1 MQENNKTKYIVDPE
15 AEARQIRSKYRT
27 LLKAWRPKEAT
38 KDRDRKLIIKAFK
51 VANEAH
57 QGMRRHSGEPYIFH
71 PLEVA
76 LTCVNEIGLGTKSI
90 VSALLHDVVEDTD
103 FTIDDIRSLFGE
115 KIAQIIDGLTKIREI
130 FGNQPV
136 ESMQAENFKRL
147 VLTLSDDVRVI
158 LIKLADRL
166 HNMRTLDSMPKEKQ
180 LKIASETTFLYAP
193 LAHRLGLH
201 AIKSE
206 LEDLA
211 LRYTDPD
218 AFNAV
223 MINLRDTKDERAKFI
238 RSFVRPIKTDLDR
251 QGISYEI
258 TDREKS
264 ISSIWNKMKTKGVP
278 FQEVFDV
285 FAVRLI
291 IDTPLETEKSVCF
304 NAYSIV
310 TDHYLPNR
318 QRFRDW
324 ISTPKANGYESLH
337 TTVMSK
343 SGRCVEVQ
351 IRSKRMDEIAE
362 KGYAAHWKYKSDV
375 KKVESGLDEWLQKVR
390 ELLQGN
396 DADALDF
403 MSEFKLNLFSK
414 EIMVFTPKGD
424 VKSLPLGATALDF
437 AYSIHSEVGN
447 KCIAAK
453 VNHKVVPLDY
463 VLKQG
468 DQVQILTSDSHR
480 PSEEW
485 FGYLKTA
492 RAKSS
497 LKAAIKELKKMDVD
511 HGKEKLNAIFEVLS
525 IENTRENRL
534 KLSTYLNCNSKVDF
548 YYKLA
553 NGIIEEHVIRE
564 CFEIVE
570 GFNWKKYIPFWRP
583 KPEGNKNLR
592 TFIEDEIKKN
602 PDNLLLD
609 KNIKDLNFTVSPC
622 CNPIP
627 GDDVIGI
634 NLPGKP
640 IQIHRTNCETAIS
653 LMSTFGNQI
662 IKAKWKEGEKVGFLA
677 GITILANETFGL
689 ISSIISVITKEYNI
703 NIRTFHIVSSGGT
716 AKGTVTLY
724 VSDNNTLKKLIKN
737 INSLEGII
745 SAQRIDEIKEYLG
758 KYNSTFIKLE
768 VENPKY
774 EKIKTKFSV
783 KFYKGIDK
791 GKYTN
796 TLKDDITKFLSPWA
810 FDEGCDITF
819 GGKIHAS
826 YIINFIEEL
835 LYVDY
840 ITDFE
845 MYHIVDETIPSNG
858 VEAAETTS
866 AKSILVSYDDHE
878 ISIID

>member
-1 MQENNKTKYIVDPE
+1 MVESYKFNYIIDTE
-15 AEARQIRSKYRT
+15 AEAKQIKSKYRA
-27 LLKAWRPKEAT
+27 LLHAWRPKEAT
-38 KDRDRKLIIKAFK
+38 KERDRKLIVKAFK

-57 QGMRRHSGEPYIFH
+57 QGMRRQSGEPYIFH

-76 LTCVNEIGLGTKSI
+76 LVCVNEIGLGTKSI
-90 VSALLHDVVEDTD
+90 VCALLHDVVEDTD
-103 FTIDDIRSLFGE
+103 YTLEDIRALFGE
-115 KIAQIIDGLTKIREI
+115 KIAQIISGLTKIKEI
-130 FGNQPV
+130 FGSQPV

-147 VLTLSDDVRVI
+147 LLTLSDDVRVI

-166 HNMRTLDSMPKEKQ
+166 HNMRTLDSMSNVKQ
-180 LKIASETTFLYAP
+180 LKIASETIFLYAP

-211 LRYTDPD
+211 LRYTDPE
-218 AFNAV
+218 AYQAV
-223 MINLRDTKDERAKFI
+223 ITNLRDTKAERSKFI
-238 RSFVRPIKTDLDR
+238 RSFVRPIKLELDR
-251 QGISYEI
+251 QNISYQI
-258 TDREKS
+258 VDREKS
-264 ISSIWNKMKTKGVP
+264 ISSIRNKMKNKGVP

-285 FAVRLI
+285 FAVRFI
-291 IDTPLETEKSVCF
+291 IDTPIETEKSVCL
-304 NAYSIV
+304 NVYSIV

-343 SGRCVEVQ
+343 SGKWVEVQ
-351 IRSKRMDEIAE
+351 IRTMRMDEIAE

-375 KKVESGLDEWLQKVR
+375 SKVESGLDEWLEKVR
-390 ELLQGN
+390 ELLHGSEVE
-396 DADALDF
+396 ALDF
-403 MSEFKLNLFSK
+403 MSDFKLNLFSK

-424 VKSLPLGATALDF
+424 VRNLPLGATALDF

-497 LKAAIKELKKMDVD
+497 LKTAVKELKKKDTD
-511 HGKEKLNAIFEVLS
+511 LGREKLGVIFGNLN

-534 KLSTYLNCNSKVDF
+534 KLSTYLNCNSKIDF

-553 NGIIEEHVIRE
+553 NDVIEESVIRE
-564 CFEIVE
+564 CFEIIE

-583 KPEGNKNLR
+583 KSDSNKNLNS
-592 TFIEDEIKKN
+592 IIQDEIRKN

-609 KNIKDLNFTVSPC
+609 KNIKDLKFKVAVC

-634 NLPGKP
+634 NLPGQP

-653 LMSTFGNQI
+653 LMSSFGNQI
-662 IKAKWKEGEKVGFLA
+662 IKAKWNAGEKVGFLA
-677 GITILANETFGL
+677 GIKISAKDSFGL
-689 ISSIISVITKEYNI
+689 ISSLIGVITKEYNI
-703 NIRTFHIVSSGGT
+703 NIRTFHIRTSGGT
-716 AKGTVTLY
+716 ADGTVTLY
-724 VSDNNTLKKLIKN
+724 VSDNNTLKKLL
-737 INSLEGII
+737 INLGALDGVIAAI
-745 SAQRIDEIKEYLG
+745 RIDEIKEY
-758 KYNSTFIKLE
+758 
-768 VENPKY
+768 
-774 EKIKTKFSV
+774 
-783 KFYKGIDK
+783 
-791 GKYTN
+791 
-796 TLKDDITKFLSPWA
+796 
-810 FDEGCDITF
+810 
-819 GGKIHAS
+819 H
-826 YIINFIEEL
+826 
-835 LYVDY
+835 
-840 ITDFE
+840 
-845 MYHIVDETIPSNG
+845 
-858 VEAAETTS
+858 
-866 AKSILVSYDDHE
+866 
-878 ISIID
+878 

>member
-1 MQENNKTKYIVDPE
+1 MADSNKFNYIIDLD
-15 AEARQIRSKYRT
+15 AEKKQIKSKYRS

-38 KDRDRKLIIKAFK
+38 KERDRKLIIKAFK
-51 VANEAH
+51 VALEAH
-57 QGMRRHSGEPYIFH
+57 QGMRRRSGEPYIFH

-76 LTCVNEIGLGTKSI
+76 LICVNEIGLGTKSI
-90 VSALLHDVVEDTD
+90 VSSLLHDVVEDTD
-103 FTIDDIRSLFGE
+103 YTLEDIRSLFGE

-147 VLTLSDDVRVI
+147 LLTLSDDVRVI

-166 HNMRTLDSMPKEKQ
+166 HNMRTLDGLPKEKQ

-211 LRYTDPD
+211 LSYTDSE
-218 AFNAV
+218 AFNSV
-223 MINLRDTKDERAKFI
+223 ITNLRDSKSERNKFI
-238 RSFVRPIKTDLDR
+238 RNFVRPIKAELDR
-251 QGISYEI
+251 QGIRYQI
-258 TDREKS
+258 ANREKS
-264 ISSIWNKMKTKGVP
+264 ISSIWRKMKSKGVP
-278 FQEVFDV
+278 FNEVYDV

-291 IDTPLETEKSVCF
+291 IDTPIEFEKSVCL
-304 NAYSIV
+304 NVYSII

-343 SGRCVEVQ
+343 SGRWVEVQ
-351 IRSKRMDEIAE
+351 IRSTRMDEIAE
-362 KGYAAHWKYKSDV
+362 KGYAAHWKYKSNV
-375 KKVESGLDEWLQKVR
+375 KKVEGGLDVWLEKVR
-390 ELLQGN
+390 ELLHGSEI
-396 DADALDF
+396 DALDF

-424 VKSLPLGATALDF
+424 VKTLPLGATALDF

-468 DQVQILTSDSHR
+468 DQVQILTSDTHR
-480 PSEEW
+480 PNDEW
-485 FGYLKTA
+485 FSYLKTA

-497 LKAAIKELKKMDVD
+497 LKTAIKELKKQDIEQ
-511 HGKEKLNAIFEVLS
+511 GRLQLALIFGNLKV
-525 IENTRENRL
+525 ENTRENRL
-534 KLSTYLNCNSKVDF
+534 KLSTYLNCQSKVDF

-553 NGIIEEHVIRE
+553 HGEIEERTIRD

-583 KPEGNKNLR
+583 KTDANKNLKN
-592 TFIEDEIKKN
+592 IIQDELKKN
-602 PDNLLLD
+602 PDNLLLN
-609 KNIKDLNFTVSPC
+609 KNIKELKFKVADC

-634 NLPGKP
+634 NLSGKP
-640 IQIHRTNCETAIS
+640 IQIHRTNCEIAIS

-662 IKAKWKEGEKVGFLA
+662 IKAKWNAGEDIGFLA
-677 GITILANETFGL
+677 GIKISANDSFGL
-689 ISSIISVITKEYNI
+689 VSSIVGVITKEYNI
-703 NIRTFHIVSSGGT
+703 NIRTFHIRSSGGT
-716 AKGTVTLY
+716 ADGTITLY
-724 VSDNNTLKKLIKN
+724 VSNNSTLKKMIKN
-737 INSLEGII
+737 INALVGVNSVV
-745 SAQRIDEIKEYLG
+745 RIDEIKEY
-758 KYNSTFIKLE
+758 
-768 VENPKY
+768 
-774 EKIKTKFSV
+774 
-783 KFYKGIDK
+783 
-791 GKYTN
+791 
-796 TLKDDITKFLSPWA
+796 
-810 FDEGCDITF
+810 
-819 GGKIHAS
+819 H
-826 YIINFIEEL
+826 
-835 LYVDY
+835 
-840 ITDFE
+840 
-845 MYHIVDETIPSNG
+845 
-858 VEAAETTS
+858 
-866 AKSILVSYDDHE
+866 
-878 ISIID
+878 

>member
-1 MQENNKTKYIVDPE
+1 MEETSNFKYIIDPE
-15 AEARQIRSKYRT
+15 AEAKQIRSKYRT

-38 KDRDRKLIIKAFK
+38 KDRDRKLIVKAFK

-57 QGMRRHSGEPYIFH
+57 QGMRRRSGEPYIFH

-76 LTCVNEIGLGTKSI
+76 LICVNEIGLGTKSI

-103 FTIDDIRSLFGE
+103 YSLDDIRALFGE
-115 KIAQIIDGLTKIREI
+115 KICQIIDGLTKIREI
-130 FGNQPV
+130 FGSQPV

-147 VLTLSDDVRVI
+147 LLTLSDDVRVI

-166 HNMRTLDSMPKEKQ
+166 HNMRTLDAMPKEKQ

-211 LRYTDPD
+211 LRYTDPA
-218 AFNAV
+218 AFQSV
-223 MINLRDTKDERAKFI
+223 ITNLRESQLERTKFI
-238 RSFVRPIKTDLDR
+238 RGFVKPIKAELDR
-251 QGISYEI
+251 QGIVYQI
-258 TDREKS
+258 ADREKS
-264 ISSIWNKMKTKGVP
+264 ISSIWYKMKNKGVP

-285 FAVRLI
+285 FAVRLV
-291 IDTPLETEKSVCF
+291 IDTPLENEKSACL

-343 SGRCVEVQ
+343 SGQWVEVQ
-351 IRSKRMDEIAE
+351 IRTKRMDEIAE

-390 ELLQGN
+390 ELLQGSEI
-396 DADALDF
+396 DALDF

-414 EIMVFTPKGD
+414 EIMVFTPKGE
-424 VKSLPLGATALDF
+424 VKNLPLGATALDF
-437 AYSIHSEVGN
+437 AYAIHSEVGN

-453 VNHKVVPLDY
+453 VNHKVVTLDH
-463 VLKQG
+463 VLSQG
-468 DQVQILTSDSHR
+468 DQVQILTSDSHQ

-485 FGYLKTA
+485 FAYLKTA

-497 LKAAIKELKKMDVD
+497 LKTAIKDLKKREV
-511 HGKEKLNAIFEVLS
+511 EKGRVQLS
-525 IENTRENRL
+525 IIFGKIKVENTRENRL
-534 KLSTYLNCNSKVDF
+534 KLSTYLNCKSKVDF

-553 NGIIEEHVIRE
+553 NGTIEERTIRE

-583 KPEGNKNLR
+583 KHDSSKNLQS
-592 TFIEDEIKKN
+592 IIQEEIKKN
-602 PDNLLLD
+602 PESLLLD
-609 KNIKDLNFTVSPC
+609 KNIKDLKFKVASC

-634 NLPGKP
+634 NMQGKP

-662 IKAKWKEGEKVGFLA
+662 IKAKWNAGETVGFLA
-677 GITILANETFGL
+677 GIRILGNETFGL
-689 ISSIISVITKEYNI
+689 TAEIVGIITKEYNL
-703 NIRTFHIVSSGGT
+703 NIRSFHIISSGGT
-716 AKGTVTLY
+716 VEGTVTLY
-724 VSDNNTLKKLIKN
+724 ISDNNKLKKLIKK
-737 INSLEGII
+737 INSIVGII
-745 SAQRIDEIKEYLG
+745 SAERIDEIK
-758 KYNSTFIKLE
+758 
-768 VENPKY
+768 
-774 EKIKTKFSV
+774 
-783 KFYKGIDK
+783 
-791 GKYTN
+791 
-796 TLKDDITKFLSPWA
+796 
-810 FDEGCDITF
+810 
-819 GGKIHAS
+819 
-826 YIINFIEEL
+826 
-835 LYVDY
+835 DY
-840 ITDFE
+840 
-845 MYHIVDETIPSNG
+845 H
-858 VEAAETTS
+858 
-866 AKSILVSYDDHE
+866 
-878 ISIID
+878 

>member
-1 MQENNKTKYIVDPE
+1 MVESDKFNYIIDPE
-15 AEARQIRSKYRT
+15 AEARHLKSKYRA

-38 KDRDRKLIIKAFK
+38 KDRDRALIVKAFK
-51 VANEAH
+51 VATKAH
-57 QGMRRHSGEPYIFH
+57 EGMRRRSGEPYIFH

-76 LTCVNEIGLGTKSI
+76 LICVNEIGLGTKSI

-103 FTIDDIRSLFGE
+103 YSLDDIRSLFGD

-130 FGNQPV
+130 FGSQPA

-147 VLTLSDDVRVI
+147 LLTLSDDVRVI

-166 HNMRTLDSMPKEKQ
+166 HNMRTLEAMPKEKQ

-218 AFNAV
+218 AFQAV
-223 MINLRDTKDERAKFI
+223 VTNLRDTKDDRTKFI
-238 RSFVRPIKTDLDR
+238 RSFVRPIKAELDR
-251 QGISYEI
+251 QGIKYQI
-258 TDREKS
+258 ADREKS
-264 ISSIWNKMKTKGVP
+264 VSSIWYKMKNKGVP
-278 FQEVFDV
+278 YQEVFDV

-291 IDTPLETEKSVCF
+291 IDTPLESEKSVCL

-310 TDHYLPNR
+310 TDHYFPNR

-343 SGRCVEVQ
+343 SGRWVEVQ
-351 IRSKRMDEIAE
+351 IRTKRMDEIAE

-375 KKVESGLDEWLQKVR
+375 TKVESGLDEWLEKVR
-390 ELLQGN
+390 ELLQGSE
-396 DADALDF
+396 ADALDF

-414 EIMVFTPKGD
+414 EIMVFTPKGE
-424 VKSLPLGATALDF
+424 VKTLPLGATALDF
-437 AYSIHSEVGN
+437 AYSIHSQVGN
-447 KCIAAK
+447 QCIAAK
-453 VNHKVVPLDY
+453 VNHKVVSLDY

-485 FGYLKTA
+485 FSYLKTA

-497 LKAAIKELKKMDVD
+497 LKAAIKELKKQEV
-511 HGKEKLNAIFEVLS
+511 EKGRVQLS
-525 IENTRENRL
+525 IIFSKIKVENTRENRL
-534 KLSTYLNCNSKVDF
+534 KLSTYLKCNSKVDF
-548 YYKLA
+548 YYNLA
-553 NGIIEEHVIRE
+553 NGIIEESTIRN

-570 GFNWKKYIPFWRP
+570 GFNWKKYVPFWRP
-583 KPEGNKNLR
+583 KSDTHKDLQNV
-592 TFIEDEIKKN
+592 IQDEIKKN
-602 PDNLLLD
+602 PNALLLD
-609 KNIKDLNFTVSPC
+609 KNIKDLKFKVASC

-662 IKAKWKEGEKVGFLA
+662 IKAKWNAGEKLGFLA
-677 GITILANETFGL
+677 GITLSGNETFGL
-689 ISSIISVITKEYNI
+689 TASIVGVITKEYHI
-703 NIRTFHIVSSGGT
+703 NIRSFHLVSSGGT
-716 AKGTVTLY
+716 VNGTVTLY
-724 VSDNNTLKKLIKN
+724 VSDNKILKKLISN
-737 INSLEGII
+737 INAIEGVI
-745 SAQRIDEIKEYLG
+745 SAERIDEIK
-758 KYNSTFIKLE
+758 
-768 VENPKY
+768 
-774 EKIKTKFSV
+774 
-783 KFYKGIDK
+783 
-791 GKYTN
+791 
-796 TLKDDITKFLSPWA
+796 
-810 FDEGCDITF
+810 
-819 GGKIHAS
+819 
-826 YIINFIEEL
+826 
-835 LYVDY
+835 DY
-840 ITDFE
+840 
-845 MYHIVDETIPSNG
+845 H
-858 VEAAETTS
+858 
-866 AKSILVSYDDHE
+866 
-878 ISIID
+878 

>member
-1 MQENNKTKYIVDPE
+1 LKIDSQIINKREEKYLILFQREEMAESNKFNYTIDPE
-15 AEARQIRSKYRT
+15 GEARKIRSKYRA

-38 KDRDRKLIIKAFK
+38 KERDRKLIIKAFK

-57 QGMRRHSGEPYIFH
+57 QGMRRRSGEPYIFH

-76 LTCVNEIGLGTKSI
+76 LICVNEIGLGTKSI

-103 FTIDDIRSLFGE
+103 YSLDDIRSLFGE
-115 KIAQIIDGLTKIREI
+115 KIGQIIDGLTKIREI

-147 VLTLSDDVRVI
+147 LLTLSDDVRVI

-166 HNMRTLDSMPKEKQ
+166 HNMRTLDAMPKEKQ

-211 LRYTDPD
+211 LRYTNPE
-218 AFNAV
+218 AFQSV
-223 MINLRDTKDERAKFI
+223 VTNLRHTKSDRDKFI
-238 RSFVRPIKTDLDR
+238 RSFVRPIKAELDK
-251 QGISYEI
+251 QGIKYQI
-258 TDREKS
+258 TTREKS
-264 ISSIWNKMKTKGVP
+264 ISSIWHKMKNKGVP

-285 FAVRLI
+285 FAVRII
-291 IDTPLETEKSVCF
+291 IDTPLETEKSVCL
-304 NAYSIV
+304 NTYSIV
-310 TDHYLPNR
+310 TDQYLPNR

-343 SGRCVEVQ
+343 SGRWVEVQ
-351 IRSKRMDEIAE
+351 IRTKRMDEIAE

-375 KKVESGLDEWLQKVR
+375 RKVESGLDEWLVKVR
-390 ELLQGN
+390 ELLQGSEI
-396 DADALDF
+396 DALDF

-424 VKSLPLGATALDF
+424 VKTLPLGATALDF
-437 AYSIHSEVGN
+437 AYNIHSEVGN

-453 VNHKVVPLDY
+453 VNHKVVTLNY

-468 DQVQILTSDSHR
+468 DQVQILTSETHQ
-480 PSEEW
+480 PSEDW
-485 FGYLKTA
+485 FAYLKTA

-497 LKAAIKELKKMDVD
+497 LKAAIKELKKKAADQ
-511 HGKEKLNAIFEVLS
+511 GRLQLSIIFGNLK

-534 KLSTYLNCNSKVDF
+534 KLSTYLNCKSKIDF

-553 NGIIEEHVIRE
+553 NGVIEERTIRE
-564 CFEIVE
+564 CFNITD

-583 KPEGNKNLR
+583 KADADKNLKH
-592 TFIEDEIKKN
+592 IIQEEIKKN
-602 PDNLLLD
+602 PDKLLLD
-609 KNIKDLNFTVSPC
+609 KSIKDIKSNVASC

-634 NLPGKP
+634 NLPGKS

-662 IKAKWKEGEKVGFLA
+662 IKAKWNEGEKVGFLA
-677 GITILANETFGL
+677 GITILGNETFGL
-689 ISSIISVITKEYNI
+689 TSAIVGMITKEYNI
-703 NIRTFHIVSSGGT
+703 NIRSFHLVSSGGT
-716 AKGTVTLY
+716 VNGTVTLY
-724 VSDNNTLKKLIKN
+724 VSDSNTLKKLIKN
-737 INSLEGII
+737 INSVEGVI
-745 SAQRIDEIKEYLG
+745 SAERIDEIK
-758 KYNSTFIKLE
+758 
-768 VENPKY
+768 
-774 EKIKTKFSV
+774 
-783 KFYKGIDK
+783 
-791 GKYTN
+791 
-796 TLKDDITKFLSPWA
+796 
-810 FDEGCDITF
+810 
-819 GGKIHAS
+819 
-826 YIINFIEEL
+826 
-835 LYVDY
+835 DY
-840 ITDFE
+840 
-845 MYHIVDETIPSNG
+845 H
-858 VEAAETTS
+858 
-866 AKSILVSYDDHE
+866 
-878 ISIID
+878 